1 MKLRYLTWWACLFAC
16 LTFGACQG
24 EVMGT
29 DLLPD
34 VPADDAMT
42 EIRLGFSVGQ
52 DNGADTR
59 MTATNVQAASSL
71 NYLGIDYVNLVPF
84 NINSDTPP
92 VSATSQ
98 RLKRTN
104 SLLIF
109 NENTT
114 SGWVRKHYYST
125 MLLPSGTK
133 SFLVYARPAGGGENA
148 SVSDKY
154 AYGSLI
160 PFGLEGDALDD
171 NAGSITFIPD
181 LIADDSDNAT
191 AYTNSL
197 NMAQLIAG
205 YLTDIANASYM
216 AGGQTVYWRNQTG
229 NAQTVYSS
237 LTHDGHVFTI
247 SSGSELKKQLEFI
260 RDYKNY
266 NDDNLTTA
274 IKDKAAIPLNNS
286 NLSKWNS
293 FQGISN
299 MPDGLIAFKWDDA
312 NHQFVALHHGNS
324 KEYLNPPI
332 ADPSVMAYPAQL
344 WYYANSKIR
353 TSENS
358 DLTED
363 DIKNI
368 FINSKNWT
376 QVLANENFTSV
387 MGGNTVVNSQTKV
400 AAIDNSLNYG
410 VSRLMSSVKTS
421 IGNIPID
428 PEKTATIQN
437 RNIQWRGVLVT
448 NQHKAGYDFQAVD
461 DGTDYIVYD
470 SKILKSDNNR
480 IEISTK
486 SLFKSGSDG
495 NNNDGIHTLLVP
507 TLTNEKVY
515 MIAELYNNTTNTTI
529 TGNGGCVIPPQT
541 YFYMVGELDPTAVSA
556 TAAKVFESDKYT
568 KVDAVLNDFEGA
580 YNYVPDLTSPALV
593 LGLKIDLSWQ
603 QAEPRSVWLH

>member
-59 MTATNVQAASSL
+59 MTANNVQAASPL

-114 SGWVRKHYYST
+114 SGLVRRHYYST

-133 SFLVYARPAGGGENA
+133 SFLVYARPTGGGENA

-171 NAGSITFIPD
+171 NAGSITFTPD
-181 LIADDSDNAT
+181 LIADDSDNVT

-205 YLTDIANASYM
+205 YLTDIANASYKV
-216 AGGQTVYWRNQTG
+216 GTQTVYWRNQTG
-229 NAQTVYSS
+229 SAQTVYSS

-247 SSGSELKKQLEFI
+247 PSGAELKKQLEYI
-260 RDYKNY
+260 RDYTSY
-266 NDDNLTTA
+266 NDDNLS
-274 IKDKAAIPLNNS
+274 AAIRDKVKIALNSAN
-286 NLSKWNS
+286 KWSS
-293 FQGISN
+293 FAGISN

-363 DIKNI
+363 DIRSI
-368 FINSKNWT
+368 FINAKNWT
-376 QVLANENFTSV
+376 QVLDNENFTSV

-400 AAIDNSLNYG
+400 AAIDNTLNYG

-428 PEKTATIQN
+428 PENTATIQN
-437 RNIQWRGVLVT
+437 SKIQWRGVLVT

-470 SKILKSDNNR
+470 SKILKSDNNH

-486 SLFKSGSDG
+486 PLFNSGGDD
-495 NNNDGIHTLLVP
+495 NDGIHTLLVP

-541 YFYMVGELDPTAVSA
+541 YFYMVGELDPTAVPA

>member
-16 LTFGACQG
+16 LIFGACQG

-92 VSATSQ
+92 VSGTSQ

-171 NAGSITFIPD
+171 NASSITFTPD
-181 LIADDSDNAT
+181 LIADDSDNVT

-376 QVLANENFTSV
+376 QVLDNENFTSV

-400 AAIDNSLNYG
+400 AAVDNTLNYG

-421 IGNIPID
+421 VGNIPIN
-428 PEKTATIQN
+428 PEKTATVVN
-437 RNIQWRGVLVT
+437 SSIQWRGVLVT

-480 IEISTK
+480 ITLSK
-486 SLFKSGSDG
+486 SSLLPNSGG
-495 NNNDGIHTLLVP
+495 NSNHGIHTLLVP

>member
-24 EVMGT
+24 EDMGADLPT
-29 DLLPD
+29 D
-34 VPADDAMT
+34 VSADDAMT

-59 MTATNVQAASSL
+59 MTANNVQAASSL

-171 NAGSITFIPD
+171 NAGSITFTPD

-205 YLTDIANASYM
+205 YLTDIANASYT
-216 AGGQTVYWRNQTG
+216 AGGKTVYWRNQTG

-266 NDDNLTTA
+266 NDDKLTTA

-363 DIKNI
+363 DIRGI
-368 FINSKNWT
+368 FFDNNKKNWT
-376 QVLANENFTSV
+376 EVLANENFKPDK
-387 MGGNTVVNSQTKV
+387 GGNTVVNSQTKV
-400 AAIDNSLNYG
+400 AAIDNTLNYG

-428 PEKTATIQN
+428 PENTATIQN
-437 RNIQWRGVLVT
+437 SKIQWRGVLVT

-470 SKILKSDNNR
+470 SKILKSDNNH

-486 SLFKSGSDG
+486 PLFNSGG
-495 NNNDGIHTLLVP
+495 NSNHGIHTLLVP
-507 TLTNEKVY
+507 TLTSEKVY

-556 TAAKVFESDKYT
+556 TAVKVFESDKYT

>member
-24 EVMGT
+24 EDMGADLPT
-29 DLLPD
+29 D
-34 VPADDAMT
+34 VSADDAMT

-59 MTATNVQAASSL
+59 MTANNVQAASSL

-171 NAGSITFIPD
+171 NAGSITFTPD

-205 YLTDIANASYM
+205 YLTDIANASYT
-216 AGGQTVYWRNQTG
+216 AGGKTVYWRNQTG

-368 FINSKNWT
+368 FINGNNWT
-376 QVLANENFTSV
+376 QVLANENFTPV

-428 PEKTATIQN
+428 PENTATIQN
-437 RNIQWRGVLVT
+437 SKIQWRGVLVT

-480 IEISTK
+480 IEISMK
-486 SLFKSGSDG
+486 SLLPNSGG
-495 NNNDGIHTLLVP
+495 NSNHGIHTLLVP

>member
-24 EVMGT
+24 EDMGADLPT
-29 DLLPD
+29 D
-34 VPADDAMT
+34 VSADDAMT

-59 MTATNVQAASSL
+59 MTANNVQAASSL
-71 NYLGIDYVNLVPF
+71 NYLGLDYVNLVPF

-148 SVSDKY
+148 AVSDKY

-171 NAGSITFIPD
+171 NAGSITFTPD

-205 YLTDIANASYM
+205 YLTDIANASYT

-266 NDDNLTTA
+266 NDDKLTTA

-344 WYYANSKIR
+344 WYYANSKIH

-358 DLTED
+358 DLTDD
-363 DIKNI
+363 DIKKI
-368 FINSKNWT
+368 FIYSKNWT
-376 QVLANENFTSV
+376 KVLEDSIFMPV

-437 RNIQWRGVLVT
+437 SKIQWRGVLVT